1 MANLQVE
8 AVLRDKTKT
17 GLSQLQRQIERAHNR
32 ANTLRNKERA
42 SVEKAHTRSNTL
54 ISKQSVAVEK
64 AHNRANTLRQKE
76 QIAVE
81 KAHLRANKMREQE
94 KAQLDAN
101 TRRMGLYGA
110 AVAGAVVAMGA
121 KALGCIPGVPS
132 LHEPSQGGVR
142 GDSG

>member
-17 GLSQLQRQIERAHNR
+17 GLSQLQRQIERSHNR

-42 SVEKAHTRSNTL
+42 AVEKAHTRSNTL
-54 ISKQSVAVEK
+54 IAKQSAAVEK

-76 QIAVE
+76 QISVE

-110 AVAGAVVAMGA
+110 AVAGCRCGDGGQGA
-121 KALGCIPGVPS
+121 RGVPGVSS
-132 LHEPSQGGVR
+132 LHEPSQGGVW
-142 GDSG
+142 GDSR

>member
-1 MANLQVE
+1 MADLQVE

-42 SVEKAHTRSNTL
+42 AVEKAHTRSNTL

-64 AHNRANTLRQKE
+64 AHNRANTIRQKE

-81 KAHLRANKMREQE
+81 KAHSRANALREQE
-94 KAQLDAN
+94 KAQLDAKHPQDGSL
-101 TRRMGLYGA
+101 RRGGRWSRGSDGREGA
-110 AVAGAVVAMGA
+110 WSV
-121 KALGCIPGVPS
+121 PGVPS
-132 LHEPSQGGVR
+132 LNEPSQGGVR
-142 GDSG
+142 CDSG